1 MEGGREGESAVGL
14 DGVNSTNDILKD
26 AGLIGFVCPTFG
38 IRVGY
43 SRAGL
48 AWR

>member
-26 AGLIGFVCPTFG
+26 AGLIGFG